1 VTRLTTTPCRD
12 LSNRLSLG
20 VLEAASVLGVS
31 RPTIYR
37 LIARGELPIFKLG
50 SRTLILRTDLENLL
64 AKLVQRAA

>member
-1 VTRLTTTPCRD
+1 
-12 LSNRLSLG
+12 
-20 VLEAASVLGVS
+20 VLGVS